1 MVTRNI
7 TLTAKQDALVDQMVR
22 SGAYQTASEAI
33 GEALLGLQ
41 QRLEADESR
50 RDLLRPEIKA
60 GIDALDR
67 GAFTDVSDE
76 ALDDALDDLARARG

>member
-7 TLTAKQDALVDQMVR
+7 TLTAKQDALVDQMIR

-50 RDLLRPEIKA
+50 RDLLRSEIRA
-60 GIDALDR
+60 GIDTLDR

-76 ALDDALDDLARARG
+76 ALDDALDDLACARG

>member
-7 TLTAKQDALVDQMVR
+7 TLTATQDALVDRMIR
-22 SGAYQTASEAI
+22 SGAYQNASEAI
-33 GEALLGLQ
+33 GDALLGLQ

-50 RDLLRPEIKA
+50 RELLRSELKA

-67 GAFTDVSDE
+67 GAFTDVSDD
-76 ALDDALDDLARARG
+76 ALDDALDDLARARR

>member
-7 TLTAKQDALVDQMVR
+7 TLTAKQDALVDQMIR

-76 ALDDALDDLARARG
+76 ALDDALDDLVRARG

>member
-1 MVTRNI
+1 MTTRNI
-7 TLTAKQDALVDQMVR
+7 TLTAKQDALVDQMIR
-22 SGAYQTASEAI
+22 SGAYETASEAI

-50 RDLLRPEIKA
+50 RDLLRSKIKV

>member
-7 TLTAKQDALVDQMVR
+7 TLTAKQDALVDQMIR
-22 SGAYQTASEAI
+22 SGAYETASEAI

>member
-7 TLTAKQDALVDQMVR
+7 TLTAKQDALVDQMIR

>member
-1 MVTRNI
+1 MTTRNI
-7 TLTAKQDALVDQMVR
+7 TLTAKQDALVDQMIR
-22 SGAYQTASEAI
+22 SGAYETASEAI

-50 RDLLRPEIKA
+50 RDLLRSEIKA

>member
-1 MVTRNI
+1 MTTRNI
-7 TLTAKQDALVDQMVR
+7 TLTAKQDALVDQMIR
-22 SGAYQTASEAI
+22 SGAYETASEAI

>member
-1 MVTRNI
+1 MTTRNI
-7 TLTAKQDALVDQMVR
+7 TLTAKQDALVDQMIR

>member
-1 MVTRNI
+1 MTTRNI
-7 TLTAKQDALVDQMVR
+7 TLTAKQDALVDQMIR

-33 GEALLGLQ
+33 GDALLGLQ

>member
-7 TLTAKQDALVDQMVR
+7 TLTAKQDALVDRMIR
-22 SGAYQTASEAI
+22 SGVYETASEAI

-50 RDLLRPEIKA
+50 RDLLRSEIRA

>member
-1 MVTRNI
+1 MSDV
-7 TLTAKQDALVDQMVR
+7 
-22 SGAYQTASEAI
+22 S
-33 GEALLGLQ
+33 
-41 QRLEADESR
+41 LEADESR
-50 RDLLRPEIKA
+50 RDLLRSEIRA

>member
-7 TLTAKQDALVDQMVR
+7 TLTAKQDALVDQMIR
-22 SGAYQTASEAI
+22 SGAYETASEAI

-76 ALDDALDDLARARG
+76 ALDEALDDLARARG

>member
-7 TLTAKQDALVDQMVR
+7 TLTAKQDALVDQMIR

-76 ALDDALDDLARARG
+76 ALDDALDDLARAGG